1 MEHILNLHMRA
12 AETVLDAVDEAAGS
26 QGHVSLPYHRSQTH
40 CDKYGS
46 GRGDYRP
53 VDAHAREVA
62 AVLESRDIEP
72 RFHYPR
78 G

>member
-12 AETVLDAVDEAAGS
+12 AETVLDAVGEAAGS
-26 QGHVSLPYHRSQTH
+26 QGMSVCRITVPRRIATSS
-40 CDKYGS
+40 
-46 GRGDYRP
+46 DYRP